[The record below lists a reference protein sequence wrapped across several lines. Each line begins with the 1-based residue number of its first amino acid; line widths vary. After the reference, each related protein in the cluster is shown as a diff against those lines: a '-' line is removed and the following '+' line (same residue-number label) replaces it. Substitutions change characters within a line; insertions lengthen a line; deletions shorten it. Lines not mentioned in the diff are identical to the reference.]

1 MGSSSFFT
9 WKLKTTL
16 IFERYP
22 VHYVTSRRLRSA
34 SVSALEVSNGFTLK
48 KKTTRKKP
56 LCPPPFIPFV
66 PSLVQNQYSAVLTHN
81 RFKYAIVQPI
91 ILLLF
96 NHLMAFLYEWI
107 QILVN
112 EFLLYYFP
120 KWLSFLFLDEN
131 VTEFVAGNITS
142 MRPHAP
148 LGAKRT
154 NNDEYQINTENT
166 PIGTGNSIRSFVI
179 RLLE

>member
-1 MGSSSFFT
+1 MKVSSWGLVPFLREN
-9 WKLKTTL
+9 WKPLWYSNDIRYTTSPADA
-16 IFERYP
+16 YAP
-22 VHYVTSRRLRSA
+22 PPSRHSRFQTDLRS
-34 SVSALEVSNGFTLK
+34 
-48 KKTTRKKP
+48 RKKP

-81 RFKYAIVQPI
+81 RFKYAIVLPI

-166 PIGTGNSIRSFVI
+166 PIGTGKSIRSFVI